1 MHKTNKNFVRNDTDL
16 DGAIKVLDIVIPPEA
31 DVKLPDP
38 SLLSYY
44 NDRQDRIIYIDSEI
58 DDCTYEITKQIY
70 EYNRQDKDIPIE
82 NRKPIKIYIN
92 SFGGDLYQCFA
103 LISAIGASKTPV
115 YTINTGVAMSAGMII
130 LLSGHKRF
138 AVKYSIAMCHS
149 GSGSV
154 GGDFEQTQSAMEN
167 YKKMVDTMKSYIL
180 ERTKIDSKTLSRK
193 WAKDWYLFSDE
204 QESLGVVD
212 KIIDDISEVV

>member
-1 MHKTNKNFVRNDTDL
+1 MNTKKNLTNNIDL
-16 DGAIKVLDIVIPPEA
+16 DGAVKVLDIVIPPEA

-38 SLLSYY
+38 SLLAYY
-44 NDRQDRIIYIDSEI
+44 NDKQERVIWIDSDI

-70 EYNRQDKDIPIE
+70 EYNRQDKDIPVE
-82 NRKPIKIYIN
+82 SRKPIKIYIN

-154 GGDFEQTQSAMEN
+154 GGDFEQTQSAMDN
-167 YKKMVDTMKSYIL
+167 YKKMVDTMKTYIL

-193 WAKDWYLFSDE
+193 WTKDWYMFADE
-204 QESLGVVD
+204 QVSLGVANEIVE
-212 KIIDDISEVV
+212 DISEVV

>member
-1 MHKTNKNFVRNDTDL
+1 MNIKKNLTNNIDL
-16 DGAIKVLDIVIPPEA
+16 DGAVKVLDIVIPPEA

-38 SLLSYY
+38 SLLAYY
-44 NDRQDRIIYIDSEI
+44 NDKQERAIWIDSDI

-82 NRKPIKIYIN
+82 SRKPIRIYIN

-154 GGDFEQTQSAMEN
+154 GGDFEQTQSAMDN
-167 YKKMVDTMKSYIL
+167 YKKMVDTMKTYIL

-193 WAKDWYLFSDE
+193 WTKDWYMFSDE
-204 QESLGVVD
+204 QVSLGVVD
-212 KIIDDISEVV
+212 EIVENISEVV

>member
-1 MHKTNKNFVRNDTDL
+1 MNIKKNLANNVDL

-38 SLLSYY
+38 SLLAYY
-44 NDRQDRIIYIDSEI
+44 NDKQERAIWIDSDI

-70 EYNRQDKDIPIE
+70 EYNRQDKDIPVE
-82 NRKPIKIYIN
+82 SRKPIRIYIN

-154 GGDFEQTQSAMEN
+154 GGDFEQTQSAMDN
-167 YKKMVDTMKSYIL
+167 YKKMVDTMKTYIL

-193 WAKDWYLFSDE
+193 WTKDWYMFADE
-204 QESLGVVD
+204 QVSLGVVNE
-212 KIIDDISEVV
+212 IVEDISEVV

>member
-1 MHKTNKNFVRNDTDL
+1 MNTKKNLANNVDL
-16 DGAIKVLDIVIPPEA
+16 DGAVKVLDIVIPPEA
-31 DVKLPDP
+31 DIKLPDP
-38 SLLSYY
+38 SLLAYY
-44 NDRQDRIIYIDSEI
+44 NDKQERAIWIDSDI

-70 EYNRQDKDIPIE
+70 EYNRQDKDIPVE
-82 NRKPIKIYIN
+82 SRKPIRIYIN

-154 GGDFEQTQSAMEN
+154 GGDFEQTQSAMDN
-167 YKKMVDTMKSYIL
+167 YKKMVDTMKTYIL

-193 WAKDWYLFSDE
+193 WAKDWYMFADE
-204 QESLGVVD
+204 QVSLGVVNE
-212 KIIDDISEVV
+212 IVEDISEVV

>member
-1 MHKTNKNFVRNDTDL
+1 MNTKKNLAKNVDL
-16 DGAIKVLDIVIPPEA
+16 DGAVKVLDIVIPPEA

-38 SLLSYY
+38 SLLAYY
-44 NDRQDRIIYIDSEI
+44 NDKQERAIWIDSDI

-70 EYNRQDKDIPIE
+70 EYNRQDKDIPVE
-82 NRKPIKIYIN
+82 SRKPIRIYIN

-154 GGDFEQTQSAMEN
+154 GGDFEQTQSAMDN
-167 YKKMVDTMKSYIL
+167 YKKMVDTMKTYIL

-193 WAKDWYLFSDE
+193 WTKDWYMFADE
-204 QESLGVVD
+204 QVSLGVVNE
-212 KIIDDISEVV
+212 IVEDISEVV

>member
-1 MHKTNKNFVRNDTDL
+1 MNTKKNLTNNVDL
-16 DGAIKVLDIVIPPEA
+16 DGAVKVLDIVIPPEA

-38 SLLSYY
+38 SLLAYY
-44 NDRQDRIIYIDSEI
+44 NDKQERAIWIDSDI

-70 EYNRQDKDIPIE
+70 EYNRQDKDIPVE
-82 NRKPIKIYIN
+82 SRKPIRIYIN

-154 GGDFEQTQSAMEN
+154 GGDFEQTQSAMDN
-167 YKKMVDTMKSYIL
+167 YKKMVDTMKTYIL

-193 WAKDWYLFSDE
+193 WTKDWYMFADE
-204 QESLGVVD
+204 QVSLGVVNE
-212 KIIDDISEVV
+212 IVEDISEVV

>member
-1 MHKTNKNFVRNDTDL
+1 MHRANKNFVRNDIDL

-115 YTINTGVAMSAGMII
+115 YTVNTGVAMSAGMII

-193 WAKDWYLFSDE
+193 WTKDWYLFSDE

>member
-1 MHKTNKNFVRNDTDL
+1 MNTKKNLTNNIDL
-16 DGAIKVLDIVIPPEA
+16 DGAVKVLDIVIPPEA

-38 SLLSYY
+38 SLLAYY
-44 NDRQDRIIYIDSEI
+44 NDKQERAIWIDSDI

-70 EYNRQDKDIPIE
+70 EYNRQDKDIPVE
-82 NRKPIKIYIN
+82 SRKPIKIYIN

-154 GGDFEQTQSAMEN
+154 GGDFEQTQSAMDN
-167 YKKMVDTMKSYIL
+167 YKKMVDAMKTYIL

-193 WAKDWYLFSDE
+193 WTKDWYMFADE
-204 QESLGVVD
+204 QVSLGVANEIVE
-212 KIIDDISEVV
+212 DISEVV

>member
-1 MHKTNKNFVRNDTDL
+1 MHKTNKNFVKNDTDL

-31 DVKLPDP
+31 NVKLPDP

-70 EYNRQDKDIPIE
+70 EYNRQDKDVPIE

>member
-1 MHKTNKNFVRNDTDL
+1 MNTKKNLANNVDL
-16 DGAIKVLDIVIPPEA
+16 DGAVKVLDIVIPPEA

-38 SLLSYY
+38 SLLAYY
-44 NDRQDRIIYIDSEI
+44 NDKQERAIWIDSDI

-70 EYNRQDKDIPIE
+70 EYNRQDKDIPVE
-82 NRKPIKIYIN
+82 SRKPIRIYIN

-154 GGDFEQTQSAMEN
+154 GGDFEQTQSAMDN
-167 YKKMVDTMKSYIL
+167 YKKMVDTMKTYIL

-193 WAKDWYLFSDE
+193 WTKDWYMFSEE
-204 QESLGVVD
+204 QVSLGVVD
-212 KIIDDISEVV
+212 EIVENISEVV

>member
-1 MHKTNKNFVRNDTDL
+1 MNTKKNLTNNIDL
-16 DGAIKVLDIVIPPEA
+16 DGAVKVLDIVIPPEA

-38 SLLSYY
+38 SLLAYY
-44 NDRQDRIIYIDSEI
+44 NDKQERVIWIDSDI

-70 EYNRQDKDIPIE
+70 EYNRQDKDIPVE
-82 NRKPIKIYIN
+82 SRKPIKIYIN

-103 LISAIGASKTPV
+103 LISVIGASKTPV

-154 GGDFEQTQSAMEN
+154 GGDFEQTQSAMDN
-167 YKKMVDTMKSYIL
+167 YKKMVDTMKTYIL

-193 WAKDWYLFSDE
+193 WTKDWYMFADE
-204 QESLGVVD
+204 QVSLGVVD
-212 KIIDDISEVV
+212 EIVENISEVV

>member
-1 MHKTNKNFVRNDTDL
+1 MNTKKNLANNVDL
-16 DGAIKVLDIVIPPEA
+16 DGAVKVLDIVIPPEA

-38 SLLSYY
+38 SLLAYY
-44 NDRQDRIIYIDSEI
+44 NDKQERAIWIDSDI

-70 EYNRQDKDIPIE
+70 EYNRQDKDIPVE
-82 NRKPIKIYIN
+82 SRKPIRIYIN

-154 GGDFEQTQSAMEN
+154 GGDFEQTQSAMDN
-167 YKKMVDTMKSYIL
+167 YKKMVDTMKTYIL

-193 WAKDWYLFSDE
+193 WTKDWYMFADE
-204 QESLGVVD
+204 QVSLGVVNE
-212 KIIDDISEVV
+212 IVEDISEVV

>member
-1 MHKTNKNFVRNDTDL
+1 MNTKKNLTNNIDL
-16 DGAIKVLDIVIPPEA
+16 DGAVKVLDIVIPPEA

-38 SLLSYY
+38 SLLAYY
-44 NDRQDRIIYIDSEI
+44 NDKQERAIWIDSDI

-82 NRKPIKIYIN
+82 SRKPIRIYIN

-154 GGDFEQTQSAMEN
+154 GGDFEQTQSAMDN
-167 YKKMVDTMKSYIL
+167 YKKMVDTMKTYIL

-193 WAKDWYLFSDE
+193 WTKDWYMFSDE
-204 QESLGVVD
+204 QVSLGVANEIVE
-212 KIIDDISEVV
+212 DISEVV

>member
-1 MHKTNKNFVRNDTDL
+1 MNTKKNLTNNIDL
-16 DGAIKVLDIVIPPEA
+16 DGAVKVLDIVIPPEA

-38 SLLSYY
+38 SLLAYY
-44 NDRQDRIIYIDSEI
+44 NDKQERAIWIDSDI

-70 EYNRQDKDIPIE
+70 EYNRQDKDIPVE
-82 NRKPIKIYIN
+82 SRKPIKIYIN

-154 GGDFEQTQSAMEN
+154 GGDFEQTQSAMDN
-167 YKKMVDTMKSYIL
+167 YKKMVDTMKTYIL

-193 WAKDWYLFSDE
+193 WTKDWYMFSDE
-204 QESLGVVD
+204 QVSLGVANEIVE
-212 KIIDDISEVV
+212 DISEVV

>member
-1 MHKTNKNFVRNDTDL
+1 MNTKKNLTNNIDL
-16 DGAIKVLDIVIPPEA
+16 DGAVKVLDIVIPPEA

-38 SLLSYY
+38 SLLAYY
-44 NDRQDRIIYIDSEI
+44 NDKQERAIWIDSDI

-82 NRKPIKIYIN
+82 SRKPIRIYIN

-154 GGDFEQTQSAMEN
+154 GGDFEQTQSAMDN
-167 YKKMVDTMKSYIL
+167 YKKMVDTMKTYIL

-193 WAKDWYLFSDE
+193 WTKDWYMFSDE
-204 QESLGVVD
+204 QVSLGVVD
-212 KIIDDISEVV
+212 EIVENISEVV

>member
-1 MHKTNKNFVRNDTDL
+1 MHKANKNFVRNDTDL

-31 DVKLPDP
+31 NVKLPDP

-70 EYNRQDKDIPIE
+70 EYNRQDKDVPIE

-204 QESLGVVD
+204 QESLGVVG

>member
-1 MHKTNKNFVRNDTDL
+1 MHKTNKNFVRNNTDL
-16 DGAIKVLDIVIPPEA
+16 DGAIKVLDIMIPPEA

-70 EYNRQDKDIPIE
+70 EYNRQDKDVPVE

>member
-1 MHKTNKNFVRNDTDL
+1 MNIKKNLANNIDL
-16 DGAIKVLDIVIPPEA
+16 DGAVKVLDIVIPPEA

-38 SLLSYY
+38 SLLAYY
-44 NDRQDRIIYIDSEI
+44 NDKQERAIWIDSDI

-82 NRKPIKIYIN
+82 SRKPIKIYIN

-193 WAKDWYLFSDE
+193 WTKDWYLFSDE

>member
-1 MHKTNKNFVRNDTDL
+1 MNTKKNLANNVDL
-16 DGAIKVLDIVIPPEA
+16 DGAVKVLDIVIPPEA

-38 SLLSYY
+38 SLLAYY
-44 NDRQDRIIYIDSEI
+44 NDKQERTIWIDSDI

-70 EYNRQDKDIPIE
+70 EYNWQDKDIPVE
-82 NRKPIKIYIN
+82 SRKPIRIYIN

-154 GGDFEQTQSAMEN
+154 GGDFEQTQSAMDN
-167 YKKMVDTMKSYIL
+167 YKKMVDTMKTYIL

-193 WAKDWYLFSDE
+193 WTKDWYMFADE
-204 QESLGVVD
+204 QVSLGVVD
-212 KIIDDISEVV
+212 EIVENISEVV

>member
-1 MHKTNKNFVRNDTDL
+1 MNTKKNLTNNIDL
-16 DGAIKVLDIVIPPEA
+16 DGAVKVLDIVIPPEA

-38 SLLSYY
+38 SLLAYY
-44 NDRQDRIIYIDSEI
+44 NDKQERVIWIDSDI

-70 EYNRQDKDIPIE
+70 EYNRQDKDIPVE
-82 NRKPIKIYIN
+82 SRKPIKIYIN

-154 GGDFEQTQSAMEN
+154 GGDFEQTQSAMDN
-167 YKKMVDTMKSYIL
+167 YKKMVDTMKTYIL

-193 WAKDWYLFSDE
+193 WTKDWYMFSDE
-204 QESLGVVD
+204 QVSLGVANEIVE
-212 KIIDDISEVV
+212 DISEVV

>member
-1 MHKTNKNFVRNDTDL
+1 MNTKKNLTNNIDL
-16 DGAIKVLDIVIPPEA
+16 DGAVKVLDIVIPPEA

-38 SLLSYY
+38 SLLAYY
-44 NDRQDRIIYIDSEI
+44 NDKQERAIWIDSDI

-70 EYNRQDKDIPIE
+70 EYNRQDKDIPVE
-82 NRKPIKIYIN
+82 SRKPIKIYIN

-154 GGDFEQTQSAMEN
+154 GGDFEQTQSAMDN
-167 YKKMVDTMKSYIL
+167 YKKMVDTMKTYIL

-193 WAKDWYLFSDE
+193 WTKDWYMFADE
-204 QESLGVVD
+204 QVSLGVANEIVE
-212 KIIDDISEVV
+212 DISEVV

>member
-1 MHKTNKNFVRNDTDL
+1 MNTKKNLAKNVDL
-16 DGAIKVLDIVIPPEA
+16 DGAVKVLDIVIPPEA

-38 SLLSYY
+38 SLLAYY
-44 NDRQDRIIYIDSEI
+44 NDKQERAIWIDSDI

-70 EYNRQDKDIPIE
+70 EYNRQDKDIPVE
-82 NRKPIKIYIN
+82 SRKPIRIYIN

-154 GGDFEQTQSAMEN
+154 GGDFEQTQSAMDN
-167 YKKMVDTMKSYIL
+167 YKKMVDTMKTYIL

-193 WAKDWYLFSDE
+193 WTKDWYMFADE
-204 QESLGVVD
+204 QVSLGVVNE
-212 KIIDDISEVV
+212 IVEGISEVV

>member
-1 MHKTNKNFVRNDTDL
+1 MNTKKNLANNVDL
-16 DGAIKVLDIVIPPEA
+16 DGAVKVLDIVIPPEA

-38 SLLSYY
+38 SLLAYY
-44 NDRQDRIIYIDSEI
+44 NDKQERAIWIDSDI

-70 EYNRQDKDIPIE
+70 EYNRQDKDIPVE
-82 NRKPIKIYIN
+82 SRKPIRIYIN

-154 GGDFEQTQSAMEN
+154 GGDFEQTQSAMDN
-167 YKKMVDTMKSYIL
+167 YKKMVDTMKTYIL

-193 WAKDWYLFSDE
+193 WAKDWYMFADE
-204 QESLGVVD
+204 QVSLGVVNE
-212 KIIDDISEVV
+212 IVEDISEVV

>member
-1 MHKTNKNFVRNDTDL
+1 MNTKKNLTNNVDL
-16 DGAIKVLDIVIPPEA
+16 DGAVKVLDIVIPPEA
-31 DVKLPDP
+31 DIKLPDP
-38 SLLSYY
+38 SLLAYY
-44 NDRQDRIIYIDSEI
+44 NDKQERAIWIDSDI

-70 EYNRQDKDIPIE
+70 EYNRQDKDIPVE
-82 NRKPIKIYIN
+82 SRKPIRIYIN

-154 GGDFEQTQSAMEN
+154 GGDFEQTQSAMDN
-167 YKKMVDTMKSYIL
+167 YKKMVDTMKTYIL

-193 WAKDWYLFSDE
+193 WAKDWYMFADE
-204 QESLGVVD
+204 QVSLGVVNE
-212 KIIDDISEVV
+212 IVEDISEVV

>member
-1 MHKTNKNFVRNDTDL
+1 MNIKKNLANNVDL

-38 SLLSYY
+38 SLLAYY
-44 NDRQDRIIYIDSEI
+44 NDKQERAIWIDSDI

-70 EYNRQDKDIPIE
+70 EYNRQDKDIPVE
-82 NRKPIKIYIN
+82 SRKPIRIYIN

-154 GGDFEQTQSAMEN
+154 GGDFEQTQSAMDN
-167 YKKMVDTMKSYIL
+167 YKKMVDTMKTYIL

-193 WAKDWYLFSDE
+193 WTKDWYMFSEE
-204 QESLGVVD
+204 QVSLGVVD
-212 KIIDDISEVV
+212 EIVENISEVV

>member
-1 MHKTNKNFVRNDTDL
+1 MNTKKNLTNNIDL
-16 DGAIKVLDIVIPPEA
+16 DGAVKVLDIVIPPEA

-38 SLLSYY
+38 SLLAYY
-44 NDRQDRIIYIDSEI
+44 NDKQERVIWIDSDI

-70 EYNRQDKDIPIE
+70 EYNRQDKDIPVE
-82 NRKPIKIYIN
+82 SRKPIKIYIN

-154 GGDFEQTQSAMEN
+154 GGDFEQTQSAMDN
-167 YKKMVDTMKSYIL
+167 YKKMVDTMKTYIL

-193 WAKDWYLFSDE
+193 WTKDWYMFADE
-204 QESLGVVD
+204 QVSLGVVD
-212 KIIDDISEVV
+212 EIVENISEVV

>member
-1 MHKTNKNFVRNDTDL
+1 MNKKKNLTNNIDL
-16 DGAIKVLDIVIPPEA
+16 DGAVKVLDIVIPPEA

-38 SLLSYY
+38 SLLAYY
-44 NDRQDRIIYIDSEI
+44 NDKQERVIWIDSDI

-70 EYNRQDKDIPIE
+70 EYNRQDKDIPVE
-82 NRKPIKIYIN
+82 SRKPIKIYIN
-92 SFGGDLYQCFA
+92 SFGGDLHQCFA

-154 GGDFEQTQSAMEN
+154 GGDFEQTQSAMDN
-167 YKKMVDTMKSYIL
+167 YKKMVDTMKTYIL

-193 WAKDWYLFSDE
+193 WTKDWYMFADE
-204 QESLGVVD
+204 QVSLGVVD
-212 KIIDDISEVV
+212 EIVEDISEVV

>member
-1 MHKTNKNFVRNDTDL
+1 MNTKKNLTNNVDL
-16 DGAIKVLDIVIPPEA
+16 DGAVKVLDIVIPPEA

-38 SLLSYY
+38 SLLAYY
-44 NDRQDRIIYIDSEI
+44 NDKQERAIWIDSDI

-70 EYNRQDKDIPIE
+70 EYNRQDKDIPVE
-82 NRKPIKIYIN
+82 SRKPIRIYIN

-154 GGDFEQTQSAMEN
+154 GGDFEQTQSAMDN
-167 YKKMVDTMKSYIL
+167 YKKMVDTMKTYIL

-193 WAKDWYLFSDE
+193 WAKDWYMFADE
-204 QESLGVVD
+204 QVSLGVVNE
-212 KIIDDISEVV
+212 IVEDISEVV

>member
-1 MHKTNKNFVRNDTDL
+1 MNTKKNLANNVDL
-16 DGAIKVLDIVIPPEA
+16 DGAVKVLDIVIPPEA

-38 SLLSYY
+38 SLLAYY
-44 NDRQDRIIYIDSEI
+44 NDKQERAIWIDSDI

-70 EYNRQDKDIPIE
+70 EYNRQDKDIPVE
-82 NRKPIKIYIN
+82 SRKPIRIYIN

-103 LISAIGASKTPV
+103 LISAIGVSKTPV

-154 GGDFEQTQSAMEN
+154 GGDFEQTQSAMDN
-167 YKKMVDTMKSYIL
+167 YKKMVDTMKTYIL

-193 WAKDWYLFSDE
+193 WTKDWYMFADE
-204 QESLGVVD
+204 QVSLGVVNEIV
-212 KIIDDISEVV
+212 KDISEVV